1 MQVAMIVACDRNRA
15 IGKNNAM
22 PWHLPAD
29 LQYFKRITLGKPI
42 IMGRK
47 TFESIGRPLPGRL
60 NIVISRRPDW
70 PAPEG
75 VASATSIAGALALA
89 REQAESDEVMVIG
102 GEQIYRLVLPEADR
116 IYKTEIDTEVAGAD
130 AFFPELP
137 QKDWR
142 EVSRQ
147 EGDAEAPLRHRFLIL
162 ESKRSPVNKQIS

>member
-1 MQVAMIVACDRNRA
+1 MQVAMIVACDRNHA
-15 IGKNNAM
+15 IGKDNAM

-60 NIVISRRPDW
+60 NIVISRNPGW

-75 VASATSIAGALALA
+75 VRGVTSIADALALA
-89 REQAESDEVMVIG
+89 RAQAESDEVMIIG
-102 GEQIYRLVLPEADR
+102 GEQIYRAALSEADR
-116 IYKTEIDTEVAGAD
+116 IYKTEIDVEVAQAD
-130 AFFPELP
+130 AFFPALSER
-137 QKDWR
+137 DWR

-147 EGDAEAPLRHRFLIL
+147 EGDAEAPLRHRFLVL
-162 ESKRSPVNKQIS
+162 EPKKSAS